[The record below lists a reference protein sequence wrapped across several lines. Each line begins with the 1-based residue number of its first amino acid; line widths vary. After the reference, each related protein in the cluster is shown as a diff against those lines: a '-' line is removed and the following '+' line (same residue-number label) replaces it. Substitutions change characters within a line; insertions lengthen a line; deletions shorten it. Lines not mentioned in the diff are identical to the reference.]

1 MYITQTLVDLWGR
14 LETHLKKTNE
24 ASKIKSATFSVF
36 SPVWTTVLL
45 KEEMEDYLGYLT
57 EVSMRRYLKCFRN
70 SDRNTLSADA
80 AGCAYQL
87 MC

>member
-45 KEEMEDYLGYLT
+45 KEEMEDAALFRLSHRSVYEKIP
-57 EVSMRRYLKCFRN
+57 EVFS
-70 SDRNTLSADA
+70 
-80 AGCAYQL
+80 
-87 MC
+87 